1 MISMSMHVQHVQ
13 HVPHMKVGAVEGQCR
28 QVEQRDA
35 GRPVDVTKLLMQLLQ
50 RKRVVGLG
58 RR

>member
-1 MISMSMHVQHVQ
+1 
-13 HVPHMKVGAVEGQCR
+13 MKVGAVEGQCR
-28 QVEQRDA
+28 QVEQLDA

-58 RR
+58 PR